1 MDWKISLDRYLT
13 SPPEDRFDDFCED
26 ILANKI
32 SDEFYGI
39 HEKWLDEY
47 DGQCNKWL
55 NKLYSKN
62 KTTIESAA
70 IIERAFY
77 LYKLEK

>member
-13 SPPEDRFDDFCED
+13 SPPHDRFDDFCED

-32 SDEFYGI
+32 SDEFYNK

-55 NKLYSKN
+55 NSLFKKEN
-62 KTTIESAA
+62 TTTESAR
-70 IIERAFY
+70 IIERAYY